1 MTGYDLT
8 ILFLKHLAGRL
19 SARQDCRR
27 LEYSVTI
34 SAYDDR
40 NTCITINPVILV
52 YPHGF
57 NVDRNKGI
65 SIVTW
70 VCNVIGL
77 SIVENKGSS
86 VIIQGHPLI
95 DGEYVYKLSWDGRRR
110 SWFKF

>member
-8 ILFLKHLAGRL
+8 ILFLKCLAGRL

-27 LEYSVTI
+27 LEYSVNI
-34 SAYDDR
+34 HIRDDG
-40 NTCITINPVILV
+40 NTCITMDPAILV

-57 NVDRNKGI
+57 NTDRNKGI
-65 SIVTW
+65 SIITW
-70 VCNVIGL
+70 VCNIMNL
-77 SIVENKGSS
+77 SILEYKGSS

-95 DGEYVYKLSWDGRRR
+95 DGKYVYKLSWDGRRR